1 MEDGSKKKK
10 AVSQKGH
17 KEKEEKGWGRRRK
30 RDRKDKSGKELMT
43 QSIDDTQSEL
53 SVNNPDTDMS
63 QVRGRTQISKG
74 LFYNLTI
81 PNMSTVYSKHELCRF
96 NDSPQLIR
104 KVVRNQSY

>member
-1 MEDGSKKKK
+1 MEDGTKKKK
-10 AVSQKGH
+10 AASQKGH
-17 KEKEEKGWGRRRK
+17 KEKEEKGRRRQRK
-30 RDRKDKSGKELMT
+30 KDKKDKSGKEFIT

-63 QVRGRTQISKG
+63 QVRTRTQISKG

-81 PNMSTVYSKHELCRF
+81 QNTRSVYYKHEVCRF